1 MDLIPSTVAIAG
13 FGTVGRAVAR
23 SLTSG
28 SHPSLRL
35 THILNR
41 QIERK
46 KVDWVPASVRWTDD
60 FDEVLASNVDIVVE
74 LIGGLEPAE
83 EWVRRALEA
92 GKAVVTANKQV
103 IAHRGPEL
111 VTIASRH
118 RTALRF
124 EAAVAGGIP
133 VVRAI
138 QEGLAGDRLTRIA
151 GILNGTCN
159 YILSRMAEST
169 LAFGEAL
176 AEARALGYAE
186 ADPSDDLDGLDARA
200 KLTILAS
207 VGLHRRLA
215 SADIPCRTIAGV
227 DAADFE
233 WARSLKST
241 IRQISWVEIEPG
253 EGAPITAWVAPALV
267 ADHSVFASVQRNQNL
282 VVTRGDRGGET
293 SFRGLGAGGDA
304 TAVAVISDLLTVSR
318 ERGAIGSPVVLPAAV
333 EPVRRDFVAQHYVRL
348 QMREGADAVDALRE
362 LLSRH
367 AIAVD
372 RILQAPQAGS
382 NRTAI
387 VMLAPCQW
395 RVVDRALAEAASMG
409 LIDGQMVL
417 PIVDFKGT
425 EHTARAEAS
434 TR

>member
-1 MDLIPSTVAIAG
+1 MDVIPSTVAIAG

-23 SLTSG
+23 ALTSA

-41 QIERK
+41 HVERK
-46 KVDWVPASVRWTDD
+46 KVDWVPASIRWTDD
-60 FDEVLASNVDIVVE
+60 FDEVLASGVDIVVE

-103 IAHRGPEL
+103 MAQRGPEL
-111 VTIASRH
+111 ATIASRH

-138 QEGLAGDRLTRIA
+138 QDGLAGDRLTRIA

-169 LAFGEAL
+169 LAFGDAL

-186 ADPSDDLDGLDARA
+186 ADPADDLDGLDARA

-207 VGLHRRLA
+207 VGLHRRLVP
-215 SADIPCRTIAGV
+215 ADIPCRSIAGV

-233 WARSLKST
+233 WARSVKST
-241 IRQISWVEIEPG
+241 IRQVSWVEIEPG
-253 EGAPITAWVAPALV
+253 EGSPITAWVAPVLV
-267 ADHSVFASVQRNQNL
+267 ADDSVFASVQRNQNL
-282 VVTRGDRGGET
+282 VVTRGERGGET

-304 TAVAVISDLLTVSR
+304 TAVAVISDLLTVAR
-318 ERGAIGSPVVLPAAV
+318 ERGSIGSPVVLPPAA
-333 EPVRRDFVAQHYVRL
+333 EPVRRDFVAPHYVRL
-348 QMREGADAVDALRE
+348 HMRETADAVAALRKV
-362 LLSRH
+362 LSRH
-367 AIAVD
+367 AMAVD
-372 RILQAPQAGS
+372 RVLQEPQAGS
-382 NRTAI
+382 NQTAI
-387 VMLAPCQW
+387 VMLAPSQW
-395 RVVDRALAEAASMG
+395 RVIDRALADAAGMG
-409 LIDGQMVL
+409 LIDGSMAL
-417 PIVDFKGT
+417 PIVDIEGT
-425 EHTARAEAS
+425 GNIARAEAS